1 MDSPMELN
9 CDLSAAV
16 GYTSPLQ
23 ISRVLSE
30 AWFRRNGFCLACERE
45 ALEPTANNTK
55 ACDFVC
61 GNCSGG
67 YELKTFRRKPVKR
80 LIDGAYGALISRLQ
94 NGVAPTLMLM
104 ERSSGWNISGLTAI
118 HPLFLTPDIVE
129 KRKPLSSTARRA
141 GWVGCNIRLDL
152 MGNDATI
159 DIIKGGVSRPRESV
173 REQFR
178 KFNRLQEVPL
188 ERRGWMTLTLSV
200 LRALRRSEFSLG
212 EVYSREHF
220 FSSVYPNNRNIR
232 AKVRQQLQAL
242 RDLGYLEFCGAG
254 TYRLLL

>member
-1 MDSPMELN
+1 MELN
-9 CDLSAAV
+9 CDLSAAI

-30 AWFRRNGFCLACERE
+30 AWFRRNGFCLACECE
-45 ALEPTANNTK
+45 VLEPTANNTR

-61 GNCSGG
+61 RACCGS
-67 YELKTFRRKPVKR
+67 YELKAFRRKPAKR
-80 LIDGAYGALISRLQ
+80 LIDGAYGALVSRLQ
-94 NGVAPTLMLM
+94 RGAAPTLMLM
-104 ERSSGWNISGLTAI
+104 ERSSGWVISGLTAI

-152 MGNDATI
+152 MGNDAAI
-159 DIIKGGVSRPRESV
+159 EIIKGGVARPRESV

-178 KFNRLQEVPL
+178 KLDRLREVPL
-188 ERRGWMTLTLSV
+188 ERRGWTTLTLSV
-200 LRALRRSEFSLG
+200 LRALRRSEFSLA
-212 EVYSREHF
+212 EIYKREHL

-232 AKVRQQLQAL
+232 AKVRQQLQVL
-242 RDLGYLEFCGAG
+242 RDLGFLEFCGAG

>member
-1 MDSPMELN
+1 MELN
-9 CDLSAAV
+9 CDLSAAI
-16 GYTSPLQ
+16 GYTNPLQ
-23 ISRVLSE
+23 IARVLSE
-30 AWFRRNGFCLACERE
+30 AWFRRNGFCLACECE
-45 ALEPTANNTK
+45 ALAPTTNNTK

-61 GNCSGG
+61 RSCSGS
-67 YELKTFRRKPVKR
+67 YELKTFRRKPAKR

-94 NGVAPTLMLM
+94 CGAAPTLILM
-104 ERSSGWNISGLTAI
+104 ERSSGWSISGLTAI

-152 MGNDATI
+152 MGNDAAI
-159 DIIKGGVSRPRESV
+159 EIIKDGISRPRELV

-178 KFNRLQEVPL
+178 KFNQLQEVPI
-188 ERRGWMTLTLSV
+188 ERRGWTTLTLSI
-200 LRALRRSEFSLG
+200 LRALHRSEFSLA
-212 EVYSREHF
+212 EIYNREHL

-232 AKVRQQLQAL
+232 AKVRQQLQVL
-242 RDLGYLEFCGAG
+242 RDLGYLEFSGAG